1 VTARPAGAQPAPRGR
16 PVTIADVARHA
27 GVSASTVSY
36 VLSGKR
42 AISAGT
48 RARVLASVRALRFHP
63 HAGARALA
71 GNRANVIALALPL
84 HQGMHLPVVMQFAA
98 AVLTA
103 ARAHGQDVLLVTAD
117 EGAAG
122 LRRIA
127 GSAMVDGLI
136 LMDVET
142 HDQRVP
148 TLRELDRPSVLIG
161 LPAELS
167 APPEG
172 PDAGNQRNPRAG
184 FSAPSEGPGAGSLPC
199 VDLDFERAG
208 ALCVEHLAGLG
219 HRRIVLLG
227 APQVVYDRDTG
238 FARRTRE
245 GVRVA
250 AERHGLSASARAVE
264 PVYPAALAAVEGC
277 AEATGLIVHNE
288 GVVDHVLTALRAL
301 GRRVPQDISVLAICP
316 DDVALAA
323 TPHLTNVNIPASQV
337 GRLAVELLMARLDGA
352 EVAGTTLLSPVI
364 TDRASTAVPVI
375 STSIV

>member
-1 VTARPAGAQPAPRGR
+1 M
-16 PVTIADVARHA
+16 VTIADVARHA

-48 RARVLASVRALRFHP
+48 QARVLASVSALGFHP

-71 GNRANVIALALPL
+71 SKRANVIALALPL
-84 HQGMHLPVVMQFAA
+84 RQGMHLPVVMQFAA

-103 ARAHGQDVLLVTAD
+103 ARAAGHDVLLLTAD
-117 EGAAG
+117 EGAGG

-142 HDQRVP
+142 NDQRVP
-148 TLRELDRPSVLIG
+148 TLCELDRPSVLIG
-161 LPAELS
+161 LPAS
-167 APPEG
+167 A
-172 PDAGNQRNPRAG
+172 AG
-184 FSAPSEGPGAGSLPC
+184 LTC
-199 VDLDFERAG
+199 VDLDFESAG

-219 HRRIVLLG
+219 HRRVVLLG

-238 FARRTRE
+238 FARRTRD
-245 GVRVA
+245 GVRA
-250 AERHGLSASARAVE
+250 AAARHGLDAYALAVD
-264 PVYPAALAAVEGC
+264 PVYPAALAAVEGSRQ
-277 AEATGLIVHNE
+277 ATGLIVHNE
-288 GVVDHVLTALRAL
+288 AVVDHVLTALRSL
-301 GRRVPQDISVLAICP
+301 GRRVPQDVSVLAICP

-323 TPHLTNVNIPASQV
+323 TPHLTNVRIPAQEV

-352 EVAGTTLLSPVI
+352 IVPDTTLLPPSI
-364 TDRASTAVPVI
+364 TDRTSTAPFI
-375 STSIV
+375 DPHRLS